1 MYAGVV
7 PFITLQV
14 VTLGI
19 VLAFPILVTLAAER
33 DAADAIA

>member
-19 VLAFPILVTLAAER
+19 VLAFPILVTWLPSVMLQMR
-33 DAADAIA
+33 

>member
-19 VLAFPILVTLAAER
+19 MLAFPILVTWLPSVMLQMR
-33 DAADAIA
+33 